1 MRPEY
6 EYGDEVRVLRNV
18 RNDGTYPGEPT
29 GALLIRR
36 GSTGFVRDVG
46 TFLQDQLIYSVHFL
60 DSDRVVGC
68 RAEELQRAD
77 APWIPSRFEFRDQVA
92 ARLPLGL
99 QGRVL
104 VEAGEVGEVIRVLR
118 DHPGGVAYHVHFPDR
133 NTLIVP
139 ETALTEPETPTAGAS
154 AEADGV
160 AL

>member
-6 EYGDEVRVLRNV
+6 DYGDEVRVLRNV

-46 TFLQDQLIYSVHFL
+46 TFLQDQIIYSVHFL
-60 DSDRVVGC
+60 DSDRIVGC
-68 RAEELQRAD
+68 RTEELQHAD
-77 APWIPSRFEFRDQVA
+77 APWTPSRFEFRDQVV

-118 DHPGGVAYHVHFPDR
+118 DHPGGVAYHVHFPNR

-139 ETALTEPETPTAGAS
+139 ETALTEPE
-154 AEADGV
+154 
-160 AL
+160 ALVE